1 MRRRTV
7 ICTGTAALAA
17 GFLIPGTAAFA
28 DVGGYETRLLLE
40 RVATA
45 RREAGLTALTR
56 DPALDDMARRHALH
70 ILCTRDATHFDAEG
84 RNPAGRARQAGF
96 AGAVLGETLAETYDG
111 PRETGDLW
119 LAHETT
125 RAVLMAEPGRLVGIA
140 GLREATGL
148 VWWDLVVGR
157 APRRFE
163 AAS

>member
-28 DVGGYETRLLLE
+28 DVGGYETRLLLKT
-40 RVATA
+40 VATA

-70 ILCTRDATHFDAEG
+70 ILRTRDATHFDAEG

-119 LAHETT
+119 LAHEGT
-125 RAVLMAEPGRLVGIA
+125 RAVLLDPAACHCGIC
-140 GLREATGL
+140 GLRESGGL
-148 VWWDLVVGR
+148 VWWDLVIGR
-157 APRRFE
+157 PHGIADFV
-163 AAS
+163 A